1 MSEQNA
7 PDSVRGISF
16 AGMCNAPS
24 RINQVPNRHPDSTL
38 ITAQTDRGLV
48 CPNPERDSDHQN
60 GPGVEVSIIVP
71 AWNEAEWLPRTL
83 DAIEKAR
90 VGLGRSS
97 EVIVVDNAS
106 SDGTGELA
114 RGRGIRVVLEPERQ
128 ISRVRN
134 TGARAARGHMLV
146 FVDADTWPS
155 AELLRAS
162 VSAMASGEVCGGG
175 AQVSF
180 DALDNAIYR
189 AGLRLWNG
197 LARRLNLAAG
207 CFIFSTRA
215 AFHDVGGFS
224 EQVYAGEEVLFSR
237 RMARWG
243 RQNGQRFRV
252 LPAPPVLTS
261 GRKAV
266 WFSPWQHLGLI
277 MTLAV
282 FPFALR
288 FRRMC
293 GFWYRRPVRQ
303 RD

>member
-1 MSEQNA
+1 VDPNLSRHTGT
-7 PDSVRGISF
+7 DSG
-16 AGMCNAPS
+16 
-24 RINQVPNRHPDSTL
+24 D
-38 ITAQTDRGLV
+38 D
-48 CPNPERDSDHQN
+48 
-60 GPGVEVSIIVP
+60 VELSIIVP

-90 VGLGRSS
+90 MGLGRSS

-106 SDGTGELA
+106 SDGTGEIA
-114 RGRGIRVVLEPERQ
+114 RELGVRVVLEPERQ
-128 ISRVRN
+128 ISKARN
-134 TGARAARGHMLV
+134 TGARAARGRMLV

-155 AELLRAS
+155 AELLRTS
-162 VSAMASGEVCGGG
+162 VSVMASGEVCGGG

-180 DALDNAIYR
+180 DALDNAMYR
-189 AGLRLWNG
+189 GGLRLWNG

-207 CFIFSTRA
+207 CFIFATRT
-215 AFHDVGGFS
+215 AFHGVGGFS

-261 GRKAV
+261 GRKAE

-293 GFWYRRPVRQ
+293 GFWYRRPVR
-303 RD
+303 

>member
-1 MSEQNA
+1 VH
-7 PDSVRGISF
+7 PKLPRHTGTDSGDAV
-16 AGMCNAPS
+16 
-24 RINQVPNRHPDSTL
+24 D
-38 ITAQTDRGLV
+38 
-48 CPNPERDSDHQN
+48 
-60 GPGVEVSIIVP
+60 VSIIVP

-83 DAIEKAR
+83 DAIEEAR
-90 VGLGRSS
+90 VGLAGSS

-106 SDGTGELA
+106 SDGTGEIA
-114 RGRGIRVVLEPERQ
+114 RGLGVRVVLEPERQ
-128 ISRVRN
+128 ISRARN

-155 AELLRAS
+155 EELLRAS
-162 VSAMASGEVCGGG
+162 VSAMASREVCGGG

-180 DALDNAIYR
+180 DSLDNAMYR

-207 CFIFSTRA
+207 CFIFATRA
-215 AFHDVGGFS
+215 AFQGVGGFS

-266 WFSPWQHLGLI
+266 WFSPWQHLALLT
-277 MTLAV
+277 TLAV

-288 FRRMC
+288 FRGMC
-293 GFWYRRPVRQ
+293 GFWYRRPVRPQ
-303 RD
+303 D